1 MQSAETIFRM
11 FVAGKM
17 SPFYERYYPGMLM
30 YASRLLGDDLGWM
43 ADDCVQD
50 AVMDAFQKRYTFND
64 ASQWRAHI
72 LTCIRNKSVSALRR
86 LSAMRNYTADT
97 PLHELSE
104 GDAARAMIEHEMLD
118 ALYAAIENL
127 PTEYKALL
135 RMSFEEGL
143 KNSEIAQRLEVAEI
157 TVKKRKARML
167 EMLRNRLGGEIDLV
181 LLTFILLPQYVHT
194 SPAGMVTE
202 IGVERPGAVMTVGL
216 PAREVTV
223 REVTQPSAHDTSI
236 I

>member
-30 YASRLLGDDLGWM
+30 YASRLLGDNLGWM

-50 AVMDAFQKRYTFND
+50 AVMDAFQKRYTFKD

-104 GDAARAMIEHEMLD
+104 SDAARAMIEHEMID
-118 ALYAAIENL
+118 ALYAAIEDL
-127 PTEYKALL
+127 PADYRALL

-167 EMLRNRLGGEIDLV
+167 EMLRDRLGGEIDMV
-181 LLTFILLPQYVHT
+181 LLTFILLPQYT
-194 SPAGMVTE
+194 CASPTE
-202 IGVERPGAVMTVGL
+202 HV
-216 PAREVTV
+216 
-223 REVTQPSAHDTSI
+223 TSI
-236 I
+236 IPEPPGPETTIVAQSAQPS